1 MTKKSK
7 GGKEDKTAIETTSK
21 SVSGKSQKQKKPVEK
36 EVEKELIEESGTDSD
51 YDGDSLSGSLNSDD
65 FDSDIFES
73 EDDVTQ
79 GGTEEDGGDGESSQD
94 ELLDNEGSIDN
105 EDGEDGSEQID
116 SDNNE
121 EEDGSDEGS
130 DRDEAVEESDSSEDE
145 VAPRNTVG
153 DVPLVWYKDEKHIGY
168 DITGKKITK
177 KERRDKL
184 DSFLAA
190 MDDSKNWRK
199 INDDYND
206 EEVELTKEECKMV
219 GRLLKGEAPHA
230 DFNQY
235 ADYVDWFKWPDAIHP
250 LSSAPEPK
258 RRFIPSIWEAKK
270 VVKLVRAYRK
280 GLIKFVKPEEEPQE
294 GPVPY
299 LLWEDASTSDQKNK
313 HLTYIPPP
321 KLKLPGHEESYNP
334 SLEYIPTEEEKA
346 SYELMFE
353 EDRPK
358 LIPTRFTSLRSI
370 PAYEN
375 ALKESFER
383 CLDLY
388 LCPRIRKKRINI
400 DPESLKPKLPSR
412 KDLRPYPNSCYLEY
426 KGHTG
431 AVTSISTD
439 SSGQWIASGSTDGS
453 VRIWEVETGRC
464 LKVWQFDE
472 PIKFVAWNP
481 LSSLPVLAIAMGRDL
496 FFLNTELGNDEEQ
509 EVIKEMFHS
518 ENIPEPEA
526 SVAAI
531 VTWLP
536 DELYGGIKIR
546 HFKNISSIDWHRKG
560 DYLST
565 VMASG
570 ETRGVVLHQLSKKK
584 TQRLPFKIRGLPV
597 CTLFHPSLS
606 YIFVATR
613 KDVRVY
619 NLLKTG
625 LATKKL
631 ETGMREISSMAI
643 HPGGDNLIVG
653 SKEGKMCWFDM
664 DLSSKP
670 YKTLKNHPKDITN
683 VAVHR
688 SYPLFASCS
697 EDSTAYVFHGKVYN
711 DLNQNPLIVPLEILR
726 GHSIKGGVLDC
737 KFHPRQP
744 WLFTAGADSIIKL
757 YCH

>member
-1 MTKKSK
+1 MPKKSK
-7 GGKEDKTAIETTSK
+7 GANKDDKMRENKSK
-21 SVSGKSQKQKKPVEK
+21 SVSVKSQKHKPAEKELKPVEEK
-36 EVEKELIEESGTDSD
+36 EVISLKEEELLQESGTDSD
-51 YDGDSLSGSLNSDD
+51 YDADSLSGSLNSDD
-65 FDSDIFES
+65 FDSDIFDS
-73 EDDVTQ
+73 EDDDSQRETK
-79 GGTEEDGGDGESSQD
+79 DGESSED
-94 ELLDNEGSIDN
+94 SHEGSEDN
-105 EDGEDGSEQID
+105 EDDDESEQID
-116 SDNNE
+116 SDNG

-130 DRDEAVEESDSSEDE
+130 EQGEAVEESDSSEDE

-177 KERRDKL
+177 KEKRDKL
-184 DSFLAA
+184 DSFLAT

-199 INDDYND
+199 IYDDYND
-206 EEVELTKEECKMV
+206 EEVELTKEESKIIRRM
-219 GRLLKGEAPHA
+219 LKGEAPHA
-230 DFNQY
+230 DFDPY
-235 ADYVDWFKWPDAIHP
+235 APYVDWFKWDDAIHP

-258 RRFIPSIWEAKK
+258 RRFIPSKWEAKM
-270 VVKLVRAYRK
+270 VVKYVRAIRK
-280 GLIKFVKPEEEPQE
+280 GWIKFDKPEEEPN
-294 GPVPY
+294 VY
-299 LLWEDASTSDQKNK
+299 LLWGDDSASDQKNK

-321 KLKLPGHEESYNP
+321 KLKLPGHDESYNP

-346 SYELMFE
+346 SYELMYE

-358 LIPTRFTSLRSI
+358 FIPKRFTSLRSI

-375 ALKESFER
+375 ALRESFER

-388 LCPRIRKKRINI
+388 LCPRVRKKRINI

-431 AVTSISTD
+431 PVTSISTD

-464 LKVWQFDE
+464 LKIWQFVE
-472 PIKFVAWNP
+472 AIKCVSWNP
-481 LSSLPVLAIAMGRDL
+481 LSSLPIIAAAMGRDL
-496 FFLNTELGNDEEQ
+496 VILNTELGSDEEQ
-509 EVIKEMFHS
+509 EIIKERLHLG
-518 ENIPEPEA
+518 NLPESDA

-531 VTWLP
+531 VSWLP

-546 HFKNISSIDWHRKG
+546 HFKNVSYIHWNRKG
-560 DYLST
+560 DYIST

-570 ETRGVVLHQLSKKK
+570 ETRGVVTHQLSKKL
-584 TQRLPFKIRGLPV
+584 TRRLKFKIRGLPV
-597 CTLFHPSLS
+597 CTLFHPSRS
-606 YIFVATR
+606 YFFIATR
-613 KDVRVY
+613 KDVRVF
-619 NLLKTG
+619 NLLETDEPI
-625 LATKKL
+625 KKL
-631 ETGMREISSMAI
+631 ETGLKEISSMAI
-643 HPGGDNLIVG
+643 HPSGDHLIVG
-653 SKEGKMCWFDM
+653 SKEGKLCWFDT

-683 VAVHR
+683 VAFHR

-697 EDSTAYVFHGKVYN
+697 EDSTAYVFHGMVYN

-726 GHSIKGGVLDC
+726 GHSNGGVLDC